1 MLKHTQKIL
10 LAAACCWVFALQA
23 APSHVARVSMA
34 VGQAQRVDISG
45 QSQPLLLGALLQE
58 QDRIITGQD
67 AMVILVFADQA
78 RVALRPDSELVIRSY
93 KIDPTGENTRLQLD
107 LLRGTVR
114 QISGQAAHQ
123 QPERYRLNT
132 PIAAIGVRGT
142 DFLAKATETAT
153 EAYVHEGA
161 IVVSPHGVLDLHTL
175 ANASALNAGDGVRYE
190 RAQSS
195 SAPERRSV
203 SQEDAEKFFG
213 IRIAARQR
221 PADVALADQ
230 ASPGGQS
237 GAPGVLSVQGKD
249 TTNLALIASTQ
260 PLGDISSALP
270 AVSEPSAPPP
280 VVVAPPPVV
289 VAPPPVVVAPPPVA
303 VAPPEAIAPMPKQL
317 AWGRFSN
324 PQDLPLTLPLPFE
337 QAREGRHVTVGELG
351 QYALWRNGANGPID
365 KTLRGQTQ
373 FALAGGEGF
382 YQPQGGNPVAL
393 SLSNPMLQVDF
404 DRARFTTQLGLA
416 GSGIASQQ
424 LSVSGRIND
433 EGVFVGNS
441 AGQRV
446 AGALSRNGLEAGYLF
461 NITNPA
467 GTTQGI
473 TLWNAK

>member
-1 MLKHTQKIL
+1 
-10 LAAACCWVFALQA
+10 
-23 APSHVARVSMA
+23 MA
-34 VGQAQRVDISG
+34 VGQAQHVDMTG
-45 QSQPLLLGALLQE
+45 QSKPLLLGTLLQE

-93 KIDPTGENTRLQLD
+93 KIDPAGVNTRLQLD

-114 QISGQAAHQ
+114 QISGQAARQ

-142 DFLAKATETAT
+142 DFLAKASEAAT

-161 IVVSPHGVLDLHTL
+161 IVVLPHGALDLQTL
-175 ANASALNAGDGVRYE
+175 VGASALSAGDGVRYV

-195 SAPERRSV
+195 SALERRSV

-221 PADVALADQ
+221 SPDVVLADQ
-230 ASPGGQS
+230 APPSGQS
-237 GAPGVLSVQGKD
+237 GALNVLSVQSKD
-249 TTNLALIASTQ
+249 TTNLALIMPTQ
-260 PLGDISSALP
+260 PLGDISPALP
-270 AVSEPSAPPP
+270 SVLEPP
-280 VVVAPPPVV
+280 VAVAPPTVA
-289 VAPPPVVVAPPPVA
+289 VAPPTVAVAPPTVAVAPPTVAVAPPPVA
-303 VAPPEAIAPMPKQL
+303 VAPPQPIIVPLPQQL

-324 PQDLPLTLPLPFE
+324 PKDLPLTLPRPFD

-351 QYALWRNGANGPID
+351 QYALWRNGVNGVLD

-382 YQPQGGNPVAL
+382 YQPQSGSPVAL

-404 DRARFTTQLGLA
+404 DRARFTTQLGLS
-416 GSGIASQQ
+416 GGGIAPQQ
-424 LSVSGRIND
+424 LSVSGRVND
-433 EGVFVGNS
+433 EGVFVGNI